1 MQPLTIVIV
10 EDEMLLHAEYERVIG
25 GAFSGSVFYTLTSS
39 QGLVET
45 AKQVKP
51 DLVITDLVMDST
63 HEGISGI
70 SRLREYDPQIPI
82 IVVSGHSD
90 FLEIADAFRIDG
102 RLQKPINDNQ
112 LIEAINN
119 VLGVAS

>member
-1 MQPLTIVIV
+1 
-10 EDEMLLHAEYERVIG
+10 MLLHAEYERVIG
-25 GAFSGSVFYTLTSS
+25 RAFSGSVFYTLTSS
-39 QGLVET
+39 EGLVET

-102 RLQKPINDNQ
+102 RLQKPINDDQ

>member
-1 MQPLTIVIV
+1 MKPLTIVIV

-25 GAFSGSVFYTLTSS
+25 QAFSGSVFHTLTTSE
-39 QGLVET
+39 GLVET
-45 AKQVKP
+45 AKQVNP

-82 IVVSGHSD
+82 IVVSGHGD
-90 FLEIADAFRIDG
+90 FMEIADAFRIDG